1 MILSNSKQFKEK
13 NVLNTIDSWYFL
25 MYTICRYRRYLFI
38 YSKGGNYMNES
49 KKVILTCSVCLSRNY
64 STNKNTNSKQRIEL
78 MKYCPKCN
86 KHTLHK
92 ETK

>member
-1 MILSNSKQFKEK
+1 MKEK
-13 NVLNTIDSWYFL
+13 
-25 MYTICRYRRYLFI
+25 
-38 YSKGGNYMNES
+38 

-64 STNKNTNSKQRIEL
+64 STNKNSSNAKRIEL

-92 ETK
+92 ETKEEEKYEVVQCKCHMERDLEDSLAEEG

>member
-1 MILSNSKQFKEK
+1 MK
-13 NVLNTIDSWYFL
+13 D
-25 MYTICRYRRYLFI
+25 
-38 YSKGGNYMNES
+38 
-49 KKVILTCSVCLSRNY
+49 KKKIILTCSECLSRNY
-64 STNKNTNSKQRIEL
+64 VTNKPSSNTSRVEL

>member
-1 MILSNSKQFKEK
+1 MK
-13 NVLNTIDSWYFL
+13 D
-25 MYTICRYRRYLFI
+25 
-38 YSKGGNYMNES
+38 S

-64 STNKNTNSKQRIEL
+64 STNKNSNSKQRIEL
-78 MKYCPKCN
+78 MKFCPKCN